1 MALGDRDLVQE
12 GEGSLWE
19 DAVPF
24 ISAKAILL
32 HDRDDPLQP
41 LAGSQ
46 SAAEAWIATPRR

>member
-1 MALGDRDLVQE
+1 VALGDRDLVQE

-46 SAAEAWIATPRR
+46 SAADA